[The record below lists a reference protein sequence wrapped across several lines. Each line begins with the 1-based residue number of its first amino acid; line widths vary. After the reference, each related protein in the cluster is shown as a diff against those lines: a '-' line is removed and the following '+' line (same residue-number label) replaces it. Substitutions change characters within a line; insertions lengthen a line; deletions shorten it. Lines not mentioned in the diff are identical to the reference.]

1 MSNFQP
7 TALVGAIAIAFNL
20 SSQAHANLTTAATL
34 DTLVVTATRSEE
46 NIKDIPA
53 RIAVISE
60 DIIEQSPIAS
70 FPQLMMTDA
79 SINMVQSGGY
89 GQLASLFL
97 RGTESDH
104 TLVLRNG
111 VRLNSDA
118 NGVASNSFLDTT
130 EIQKIEI
137 LKGPASVLYGS
148 NAIGGVVHIIT
159 KTPEKNSA
167 FVTAEIGEHA
177 TYKTIIGADAVEN
190 DFYAQLRGQR
200 METDGTKI
208 FDYPDAKAAAYDQK
222 GFSTKLGYEADRLG
236 ISVEHSEN
244 SGTSEYENFDWT
256 DNHYVPRA
264 HAFDNQITTFN
275 ARFNPTEQL
284 ELNTR
289 ASHFKDKLTQLSSIE
304 KTTYI
309 SNEYEINAKQKIG
322 AQQNIVLGIN
332 HKQLE
337 TDTFKPNDAFA
348 QQLDTTGYYAQHQ
361 YQTERLKTQVGVR
374 IEDHEKYGQHTV
386 GQAAARYFL
395 KPDFSVYGNIGS
407 AFKAPT
413 MNDLYYGYYANPE
426 LKPEESV
433 SYELG
438 ADWQINAVWN
448 TGLSV
453 YRTEIEQLINSDT
466 NNAWKLAN
474 IESAT
479 IEGAEAY
486 VNFSQNQWFAKTSY
500 SYSKAVNDQTGEDLS
515 RRPRQKIALSAGLAQ
530 ADYGLSATL
539 TANSKSDSSAYD
551 EDIIPGHM
559 QIDLHGYYHVNPH
572 IKLFTNIQNIGDV
585 NYKMASPGNYNG
597 QYYLSGGRVASIG
610 VNFKH

>member
-7 TALVGAIAIAFNL
+7 AALAGAIAMAL
-20 SSQAHANLTTAATL
+20 SFSVHANDVAATTSTL
-34 DTLVVTATRSEE
+34 ETLVITATRSAE
-46 NIKDIPA
+46 KSSDVPA
-53 RIAVISE
+53 RINVIAA
-60 DIIEQSPIAS
+60 DQIEQSPISS

-89 GQLASLFL
+89 GQISSLFM

-104 TLVLRNG
+104 TLMLRNG
-111 VRLNSDA
+111 VRLNNDA
-118 NGVASNSFLDTT
+118 SGLASNSFLDTT
-130 EIQKIEI
+130 EIQQIEI

-167 FVTAEIGEHA
+167 FVTAEVGEHA
-177 TYKTIIGADAVEN
+177 TYKTIIGTDAVEN
-190 DFYAQLRGQR
+190 GFYAQLRGQR

-222 GFSTKLGYEADRLG
+222 GFSAKLGYEADRLG

-244 SGTSEYENFDWT
+244 AGTSEYEAFNWT
-256 DNHYVPRA
+256 DHRYVPRA
-264 HAFDNQITTFN
+264 HAFDHQITTFN
-275 ARFNPTEQL
+275 VRFKPTEQL

-289 ASHFKDKLTQLSSIE
+289 ASHFKDELTQLRSIE
-304 KTTYI
+304 NTTYI
-309 SNEYEINAKQKIG
+309 SNEYEINAKHMIG
-322 AQQNIVLGIN
+322 SQQNIVFGIN

-337 TDTFKPNDAFA
+337 IDTFKPNDAFA

-395 KPDFSVYGNIGS
+395 QPHFSVYANIGS

-413 MNDLYYGYYANPE
+413 MNDLYYGNYANPE
-426 LKPEESV
+426 LKPEESL
-433 SYELG
+433 SYEVG
-438 ADWQINAVWN
+438 TDWQINAAWN
-448 TGLSV
+448 TGLSL
-453 YRTEIEQLINSDT
+453 YRTEIEQLIDSDT
-466 NNAWKLAN
+466 NNAWKFAN

-486 VNFSQNQWFAKTSY
+486 INFSQNQWFAKTSY
-500 SYSKAVNDQTGEDLS
+500 SYSKAINEQTGEDLS
-515 RRPRQKIALSAGLAQ
+515 RRPRQKIALTAGLAQ

-539 TANSKSDSSAYD
+539 TANSQSDSSAYD
-551 EDIIPGHM
+551 EDMIPGHM
-559 QIDLHGYYHVNPH
+559 QIDLHGYYYVHPST
-572 IKLFTNIQNIGDV
+572 KLFANIQNVGDV
-585 NYKMASPGNYNG
+585 NYKMASAGNYDG
-597 QYYLSGGRVASIG
+597 QYYLSGGRLASLG
-610 VNFKH
+610 VTFKH